1 MVKKYIMTPGP
12 TPISEDVLIE
22 HGKPLMHHRSPEFGK
37 IFSETTEKLKK
48 LLKTKNDV
56 FILTSSGT
64 GAMETAI
71 TNSFRKGDK
80 VLVVSIGN
88 FGERFKKI
96 SSIYGLEVIS
106 LDYEWGEAA
115 DPEDIKRTLDEEK
128 EIKGVMVQFS
138 ETSTGALNDI
148 KEMGKIVKDYPA
160 LLIVDAISGLAASDF
175 DTDGWN
181 IDIVIGGSQ
190 KGLSAPTG
198 IAFVSISEKAW
209 KAIEVSDIPRFY
221 FDLKAARKALQK
233 NQTPWTPGISIIV
246 AINKA
251 LDLLFEEGLENMFR
265 RHRILAMATQEA
277 ALALGLEFL
286 VAEAGQRGF
295 SVTAIK
301 VPEGLDGKEL
311 VKIMRVKYGVTIA
324 GGQGKIAGK
333 IIRIGHLG
341 YVGMFDVITA
351 ISALEMSLADLGY
364 DFKIGAGITAAQKVF
379 NENNYLGKTYGG

>member
-37 IFSETTEKLKK
+37 IFGETTEKLKK
-48 LLKTKNDV
+48 LLKTKDDV
-56 FILTSSGT
+56 FVLTSSGT
-64 GAMETAI
+64 GAMEAAI
-71 TNSFRKGDK
+71 TNSFRKSDK

-96 SSIYGLEVIS
+96 SSVYGIEVIS

-115 DPEDIKRTLDEEK
+115 DPEDIKRILDKEK
-128 EIKGVMVQFS
+128 DIKGVMIQFS
-138 ETSTGALNDI
+138 ETSTGAINDI
-148 KEMGKIVKDYPA
+148 KAIGKIVKDHPA
-160 LLIVDAISGLAASDF
+160 LFIVDAISGLAASDF
-175 DTDGWN
+175 DTDGWD

-221 FDLKAARKALQK
+221 FDLRAAKVALQK

-246 AINKA
+246 AMNKA
-251 LDLLFEEGLENMFR
+251 LDLLFEEGLENMFK

-277 ALALGLEFL
+277 AEALGLEFL
-286 VAEAGQRGF
+286 VEDPGQRGF

-301 VPEGLDGKEL
+301 VPEGIDGKEL

-324 GGQGKIAGK
+324 GGQGKIKGK

-351 ISALEMSLADLGY
+351 ISALEMTLVDLGY
-364 DFKIGAGITAAQKVF
+364 DFKIGAGITAAQKIF
-379 NENNYLGKTYGG
+379 SENNYLGG

>member
-48 LLKTKNDV
+48 LLKTKDDV

-80 VLVVSIGN
+80 VLIASIGN

-96 SSIYGLEVIS
+96 SSVYGLEVIS
-106 LDYEWGEAA
+106 LDYEWGEVA
-115 DPEDIKRTLDEEK
+115 DPEDIKKILDKEK
-128 EIKGVMVQFS
+128 DIKGVMAQFS

-148 KEMGKIVKDYPA
+148 KAMGEIIKDHPA
-160 LLIVDAISGLAASDF
+160 LFIVDAISGLAASDF
-175 DTDGWN
+175 DTDGWG

-209 KAIEVSDIPRFY
+209 KAIEISDIQRFY
-221 FDLKAARKALQK
+221 FDLKAARAALQK

-246 AINKA
+246 AMNKA
-251 LDLLFEEGLENMFR
+251 LDLLLEEGLENIFK
-265 RHRILAMATQEA
+265 RHRTLAMATQEA
-277 ALALGLEFL
+277 AAALGLEFL
-286 VAEAGQRGF
+286 VKEPDQRGF

-301 VPEGLDGKEL
+301 VPEGIDGKEL
-311 VKIMRVKYGVTIA
+311 VKIMRIKYGVTIA
-324 GGQGKIAGK
+324 GGQGKIKGK

-351 ISALEMSLADLGY
+351 VSALEMTLADLGY
-364 DFKIGAGITAAQKVF
+364 DFEIGAGITAAQKAF
-379 NENNYLGKTYGG
+379 SENNYLETDGG

>member
-1 MVKKYIMTPGP
+1 MAKKYIMTPGP

-22 HGKPLMHHRSPEFGK
+22 HGKPLMHHRSPEFGR
-37 IFSETTEKLKK
+37 IFSETTSKLKK

-80 VLVVSIGN
+80 VLIASIGN

-96 SSIYGLEVIS
+96 SSVFGLEVIS
-106 LDYEWGEAA
+106 LDYEWGKTA
-115 DPEDIKRTLDEEK
+115 DPEEIKKALEK
-128 EIKGVMVQFS
+128 DNDIKGVMVQFS

-148 KEMGKIVKDYPA
+148 RTMGNIIKDYPIIF
-160 LLIVDAISGLAASDF
+160 IVDAISGLAASEF

-209 KAIEVSDIPRFY
+209 KSIETSDLPRFY
-221 FDLKAARKALQK
+221 FDLKAARASLQK

-246 AINKA
+246 AMNKA
-251 LDLLFEEGLENMFR
+251 LDLLFEEGIENVFE

-277 ALALGLEFL
+277 AKALGLELL
-286 VAEAGQRGF
+286 VAEPGDRGF
-295 SVTAIK
+295 SVTSIMI
-301 VPEGLDGKEL
+301 PGSIDSKEL
-311 VKIMRVKYGVTIA
+311 TKIMRLKYGVTIA
-324 GGQGKIAGK
+324 GGQGKMAGK

-341 YVGMFDVITA
+341 YVNMFDVITA
-351 ISALEMSLADLGY
+351 VSALEMALKDLNHN
-364 DFKIGAGITAAQKVF
+364 FEAGSGIAAAQKVF
-379 NENNYLGKTYGG
+379 SKNNYLDK